1 MKVYLVCIKSHHFNT
16 ARELYKQNNLT
27 SLYTG
32 YPLFKFK
39 DEELIPKQKIISIPQ
54 TVTPFM
60 FLDKYK
66 LWPYRKF
73 RDQFSFLTHQHIDYS
88 VRKNIYEPVILISY
102 CGLGLHSFRKNKKLG
117 GINIC
122 DKGSTHIEYQDEIM
136 REEFLRYGIK
146 YQGIYQRRIDKE
158 VREYQEAVF
167 ITVPSKCVYDSFVKK
182 GIPEK
187 KLKMIRYGAR
197 ISRFKPVDI
206 GINNK
211 KYTKKKDF
219 EILFVG
225 SFGIRKGAIDILE
238 AFKSFDHPNK
248 VLTIIG
254 SISKNVKKLLK
265 KYETENIKIMG
276 TIRNDLLVN
285 YYQKSDVLLLPS
297 IEEGSAVVILEAM
310 SSGCPVIVSNNA
322 GADYINHGKNGFIV
336 PIRSPNKICEYLHKI
351 SEDNSL
357 KETLRNNSLKYI
369 SQINGWCEY
378 GEEFNELIKSIN

>member
-158 VREYQEAVF
+158 VREYQEADF

-211 KYTKKKDF
+211 KYTKKR
-219 EILFVG
+219 ILRYFLL
-225 SFGIRKGAIDILE
+225 AALE
-238 AFKSFDHPNK
+238 
-248 VLTIIG
+248 
-254 SISKNVKKLLK
+254 
-265 KYETENIKIMG
+265 
-276 TIRNDLLVN
+276 
-285 YYQKSDVLLLPS
+285 
-297 IEEGSAVVILEAM
+297 
-310 SSGCPVIVSNNA
+310 
-322 GADYINHGKNGFIV
+322 
-336 PIRSPNKICEYLHKI
+336 
-351 SEDNSL
+351 
-357 KETLRNNSLKYI
+357 
-369 SQINGWCEY
+369 
-378 GEEFNELIKSIN
+378 

>member
-1 MKVYLVCIKSHHFNT
+1 
-16 ARELYKQNNLT
+16 
-27 SLYTG
+27 
-32 YPLFKFK
+32 
-39 DEELIPKQKIISIPQ
+39 
-54 TVTPFM
+54 M

-158 VREYQEAVF
+158 VREYQEADF

-248 VLTIIG
+248 VLTIVG